1 MAKTQ
6 VGNQCWRECGS
17 SSHILS
23 LECKLVE
30 PLRKTGATKG
40 SAFPLDKCETGFFSL
55 NLFCEALMLFTLLL
69 QLSLFTESFSSG
81 LPTTM
86 QALEQGPRLI
96 CSSVTLE
103 QSVKEVLNS

>member
-1 MAKTQ
+1 
-6 VGNQCWRECGS
+6 
-17 SSHILS
+17 
-23 LECKLVE
+23 
-30 PLRKTGATKG
+30 
-40 SAFPLDKCETGFFSL
+40 
-55 NLFCEALMLFTLLL
+55 MLFTLLL